1 MLGNPPPGRKLIER
15 GFDLRRVSWL
25 DEKPISG
32 EVAEWSKAELC

>member
-25 DEKPISG
+25 DEKTNFR
-32 EVAEWSKAELC
+32 